1 MKIEEFIKPFLKEVP
16 NIRPGD
22 QVKIYQKI
30 KEKDK
35 EKIQTFEGLV
45 IARKHGKEIGG
56 TITLRKVIAGVGV
69 ERIFPIHSPNIEKIE
84 ILKRGKARR
93 AKLYYLRRAKGR
105 RARLKKKEFMEVAAE
120 RTEPAENGENKQE

>member
-1 MKIEEFIKPFLKEVP
+1 MKTEEFVKPFLKEVP

-84 ILKRGKARR
+84 ILKRGRARR

-120 RTEPAENGENKQE
+120 RTEPTESGENKQE